1 MRGPALQA
9 WIHSMP
15 KLNLGPRLCPP
26 HCFTPIKNCQ
36 VVPIVHFLAVEK
48 PNQVSD
54 LGPITER
61 MICCLIKRWPFFFFR
76 LSILSSLCLPSSW
89 FVFLKKTKNKTKQN
103 KRTTWKILKHVSA
116 LMTRDWNI
124 YQHAIKWFDRDNLS
138 PAWPRWEHSKTNF
151 SCF

>member
-1 MRGPALQA
+1 MLSDQKMTIFFSPVYPLVSA
-9 WIHSMP
+9 SP
-15 KLNLGPRLCPP
+15 KLLIRL
-26 HCFTPIKNCQ
+26 F
-36 VVPIVHFLAVEK
+36 
-48 PNQVSD
+48 
-54 LGPITER
+54 
-61 MICCLIKRWPFFFFR
+61 
-76 LSILSSLCLPSSW
+76 
-89 FVFLKKTKNKTKQN
+89 KTKQNKTKQN

>member
-1 MRGPALQA
+1 MRDPALQA

-15 KLNLGPRLCPP
+15 KLNLGHRLCPP
-26 HCFTPIKNCQ
+26 HCFTPIKTCQ

-61 MICCLIKRWPFFFFR
+61 MICCLIKRWPFFFSPVYPLVSASPKLLIR
-76 LSILSSLCLPSSW
+76 L
-89 FVFLKKTKNKTKQN
+89 FKKKQNKTKQN

>member
-1 MRGPALQA
+1 MLSDQKMTIFFSPVHPLVSASPTLL
-9 WIHSMP
+9 I
-15 KLNLGPRLCPP
+15 RLL
-26 HCFTPIKNCQ
+26 K
-36 VVPIVHFLAVEK
+36 K
-48 PNQVSD
+48 
-54 LGPITER
+54 
-61 MICCLIKRWPFFFFR
+61 
-76 LSILSSLCLPSSW
+76 
-89 FVFLKKTKNKTKQN
+89 KKTKKKQNKTKQN

>member
-1 MRGPALQA
+1 MLSDQKMTIFFFSPVHPLVSA
-9 WIHSMP
+9 SP
-15 KLNLGPRLCPP
+15 KLLIRL
-26 HCFTPIKNCQ
+26 
-36 VVPIVHFLAVEK
+36 
-48 PNQVSD
+48 
-54 LGPITER
+54 
-61 MICCLIKRWPFFFFR
+61 
-76 LSILSSLCLPSSW
+76 
-89 FVFLKKTKNKTKQN
+89 LKKNKTKQN